1 LVHARLLVA
10 PIGTAIPTLDGTVDP
25 VVFAAAWKEVGYTDQ
40 GVQISYQA
48 GIKDI
53 TVDEEMAPVKKIL
66 DTEKASI
73 STVLAEATLTNLDN
87 AIAAAILSKAAG
99 DGTHAR
105 LETLDVGSGT
115 LTENMVALEGKNQAG
130 KQRIVIGYRSVPE
143 ANISMSFRRA
153 EKTMIPI
160 SFGLIA
166 DPTQVAGKRL
176 FKIVDLTGPIGTP

>member
-25 VVFAAAWKEVGYTDQ
+25 VVFVAAWKEVGYTDQ

-87 AIAAAILSKAAG
+87 AIAAAILSKTAG

-105 LETLDVGSGT
+105 YGDVGCRLRYVDGEHDRVGRKEPSR
-115 LTENMVALEGKNQAG
+115 QAAHRHRVSLRTG
-130 KQRIVIGYRSVPE
+130 GQHLRWRSV
-143 ANISMSFRRA
+143 AQRR
-153 EKTMIPI
+153 
-160 SFGLIA
+160 
-166 DPTQVAGKRL
+166 R
-176 FKIVDLTGPIGTP
+176 